1 MTRILL
7 VTTTLLLSTISFSQN
22 KSLTVEDAVM
32 GYYNGLYPEKI
43 TGLQWVPGT
52 ELYSAINSNVLYV
65 FDTTGKIKK
74 KLTLA
79 EIKTTVKNPELS
91 YMPRLTWESPTEIH
105 LTLKDKLYILD
116 PFKNELKK
124 FITLPDRFE
133 NIDFHFNSESIAYTQ
148 ENDLFIWRDGQETRV
163 TKNNEHN
170 TSGQAIARY
179 EFGISKGTFWSPSG
193 AFLAFYEKN
202 EENVT
207 EYPLLDYSSTPAS
220 SHPIK
225 YPMAGQLSEHGRVGI
240 VDSETGETTYLQ
252 QMGEEDSYVTNIAWS
267 PDNQFIY
274 LAHLNREQTS
284 MALNKYNR
292 KGDFLKTIYQEFDE
306 EYVEPENPP
315 YFIPNGKGEF
325 IWITEKNGFSNL
337 VLMNDDGIIRELTN
351 LTYEITDFIGFNS
364 EGTKAFFHATGENP
378 TENHGYAVELETG
391 TVTQLTSGN
400 GTHTISVSESGK
412 FYIDNY
418 SSTTIP
424 GKTTLYHTTKS
435 KSWEILSAE
444 NPLSEYSIGTTE
456 IFSKKTSDGTELW
469 CRMIKPSHFDET
481 KKYPVLFYVYNGPH
495 VQLVTDSW
503 LGGASLWMHSLAE
516 EGYIIFTVDG
526 RGSSHRGIDFEQTVH
541 ENMGTIE
548 VQDQAEMAEWLKT
561 LPYTD
566 NDRFAVHGWSYGG
579 FMTTS
584 LMLKKPGLFKVGVAG
599 GPVIDWRLYEIM
611 YTERYMDTPET
622 NPEGYAEADLKTHV
636 ANLEGK
642 LMLIHGASDDV
653 VVMQHSMEFL
663 TKCIEEGKEIEF
675 FPYPGHAH
683 NVRGKDRVHL
693 MTKVLN
699 YIKSI
704 L

>member
-1 MTRILL
+1 MTRTLL
-7 VTTTLLLSTISFSQN
+7 VSATLFLSAISFSQ
-22 KSLTVEDAVM
+22 KPSLSVEDAVM
-32 GYYNGLYPEKI
+32 GYYNGLYPENI
-43 TGLQWVPGT
+43 SGLMWVPGT
-52 ELYSAINSNVLYV
+52 ELYSAINSDILYV
-65 FDTTGKIKK
+65 FDNTGKIKK

-79 EIKTTVKNPELS
+79 EIKTTLKNPELNH
-91 YMPRLTWESPTEIH
+91 MPRLTWESPTEIH
-105 LTLKDKLYILD
+105 LTLKDKRYILD

-124 FITLPDRFE
+124 FIPLPDNFE
-133 NIDFHFNSESIAYTQ
+133 NIDFHFNSENIAYTQ
-148 ENDLFIWRDGQETRV
+148 ENDLFIWKDGQETRV
-163 TKNNEHN
+163 TKNDEHT

-240 VDSETGETTYLQ
+240 VDSETGETAYLQ
-252 QMGEEDSYVTNIAWS
+252 QMGEEESYVTNIAWS

-274 LAHLNREQTS
+274 VAHLNREQTS
-284 MALNKYNR
+284 MALNKYTR

-315 YFIPNGKGEF
+315 YFIPNGKGDF

-378 TENHGYAVELETG
+378 TENHGYTVELETG
-391 TVTQLTSGN
+391 SVTQLTSGS
-400 GTHTISVSESGK
+400 GTHAISVSESGK

-418 SSTTIP
+418 NSTAIP

-435 KSWEILSAE
+435 KSWEILSAD
-444 NPLSEYSIGTTE
+444 NPLSEYTIGTTE
-456 IFSKKTSDGTELW
+456 IFSKKVSDGTELW

-495 VQLVTDSW
+495 VQLVKDSW

-516 EGYIIFTVDG
+516 EGYLIFTVDG
-526 RGSSHRGIDFEQTVH
+526 RGSSRRGIDFEQAVH

-584 LMLKKPGLFKVGVAG
+584 LMLKNPGLFKVGVAG

-622 NPEGYAEADLKTHV
+622 NPEGYAEADLKTHA

-653 VVMQHSMEFL
+653 VLMQHSMEFL
-663 TKCIEEGKEIEF
+663 TKCIEEGKEIDF

-699 YIKSI
+699 YIKSN

>member
-32 GYYNGLYPEKI
+32 GYYNGLYPENI

-193 AFLAFYEKN
+193 EFLAFYEKN

>member
-1 MTRILL
+1 MTRTLL
-7 VTTTLLLSTISFSQN
+7 VSATLFLSAISFSQ
-22 KSLTVEDAVM
+22 KPSLSVEDAVM
-32 GYYNGLYPEKI
+32 GYYNGLYPENI
-43 TGLQWVPGT
+43 SGLQWVPGT
-52 ELYSAINSNVLYV
+52 ELYSAINSDILYV
-65 FDTTGKIKK
+65 FDNTGKIKK

-79 EIKTTVKNPELS
+79 EIKTTLKNPELNH
-91 YMPRLTWESPTEIH
+91 MPRLTWESPTEIH
-105 LTLKDKLYILD
+105 LTLKDKRYILD

-124 FITLPDRFE
+124 FIPLPDNFE
-133 NIDFHFNSESIAYTQ
+133 NIDFHFNSENIAYTQ
-148 ENDLFIWRDGQETRV
+148 ENDLFIWKDGQETRV
-163 TKNNEHN
+163 TKNDEHT

-240 VDSETGETTYLQ
+240 VDSETGETAYLQ
-252 QMGEEDSYVTNIAWS
+252 QMGEEESYVTNIAWS

-274 LAHLNREQTS
+274 VAHLNREQTS
-284 MALNKYNR
+284 MALNKYTR

-315 YFIPNGKGEF
+315 YFIPNGKGDF

-378 TENHGYAVELETG
+378 TENHGYTVELETG
-391 TVTQLTSGN
+391 SVTQLTSGS
-400 GTHTISVSESGK
+400 GTHAISVSESGK

-418 SSTTIP
+418 NSTAIP

-435 KSWEILSAE
+435 KSWEILSAD
-444 NPLSEYSIGTTE
+444 NPLSEYTIGTTE
-456 IFSKKTSDGTELW
+456 IFSKKVSDGTELW

-495 VQLVTDSW
+495 VQLVKDSW

-516 EGYIIFTVDG
+516 EGYLIFTVDG
-526 RGSSHRGIDFEQTVH
+526 RGSSRRGIDFEQAVH

-584 LMLKKPGLFKVGVAG
+584 LMLKNPGLFKVGVAG

-622 NPEGYAEADLKTHV
+622 NPEGYAEADLKTHA

-653 VVMQHSMEFL
+653 VLMQHSMEFL
-663 TKCIEEGKEIEF
+663 TKCIEEGKEIDF

-699 YIKSI
+699 YIKSN

>member
-32 GYYNGLYPEKI
+32 GYYNGLYPENI

-65 FDTTGKIKK
+65 FDNTGKIKK

-79 EIKTTVKNPELS
+79 EIKTTLKNPELS

-193 AFLAFYEKN
+193 EFLAFYEKN

>member
-65 FDTTGKIKK
+65 FDNTGKIKK

-79 EIKTTVKNPELS
+79 EIKTTLKNPELS

-193 AFLAFYEKN
+193 EFLAFYEKN

-240 VDSETGETTYLQ
+240 VDSETGETAYLQ
-252 QMGEEDSYVTNIAWS
+252 QMGEDDSYVTNIAWS

>member
-7 VTTTLLLSTISFSQN
+7 VTATLLLSTISFSQN

-32 GYYNGLYPEKI
+32 GYYNGLYPENI

-65 FDTTGKIKK
+65 FDNTGKIKK

-193 AFLAFYEKN
+193 EFLAFYEKN

-240 VDSETGETTYLQ
+240 VDSETGETAYLQ
-252 QMGEEDSYVTNIAWS
+252 QMGEDDSYVTNIAWS

-435 KSWEILSAE
+435 KSREILSAE

>member
-7 VTTTLLLSTISFSQN
+7 VTATLLLSTISFSQN

-32 GYYNGLYPEKI
+32 GYYNGLYPENI

-65 FDTTGKIKK
+65 FDNTGKIKK

-79 EIKTTVKNPELS
+79 EIKTTLKNPELS

-351 LTYEITDFIGFNS
+351 LTYDITDFIGFNS

>member
-1 MTRILL
+1 
-7 VTTTLLLSTISFSQN
+7 
-22 KSLTVEDAVM
+22 
-32 GYYNGLYPEKI
+32 
-43 TGLQWVPGT
+43 
-52 ELYSAINSNVLYV
+52 
-65 FDTTGKIKK
+65 
-74 KLTLA
+74 
-79 EIKTTVKNPELS
+79 
-91 YMPRLTWESPTEIH
+91 
-105 LTLKDKLYILD
+105 
-116 PFKNELKK
+116 
-124 FITLPDRFE
+124 
-133 NIDFHFNSESIAYTQ
+133 
-148 ENDLFIWRDGQETRV
+148 
-163 TKNNEHN
+163 
-170 TSGQAIARY
+170 
-179 EFGISKGTFWSPSG
+179 
-193 AFLAFYEKN
+193 
-202 EENVT
+202 
-207 EYPLLDYSSTPAS
+207 
-220 SHPIK
+220 
-225 YPMAGQLSEHGRVGI
+225 
-240 VDSETGETTYLQ
+240 
-252 QMGEEDSYVTNIAWS
+252 
-267 PDNQFIY
+267 
-274 LAHLNREQTS
+274 
-284 MALNKYNR
+284 
-292 KGDFLKTIYQEFDE
+292 
-306 EYVEPENPP
+306 VEPENPP

>member
-7 VTTTLLLSTISFSQN
+7 VTATLLLSTISFSQN

-65 FDTTGKIKK
+65 FDNTGKIKK

-79 EIKTTVKNPELS
+79 EIKTTLKNPELS

>member
-7 VTTTLLLSTISFSQN
+7 VTATLLLSTISFSQN

-32 GYYNGLYPEKI
+32 GYYNGLYPENI

-193 AFLAFYEKN
+193 EFLAFYEKN

-240 VDSETGETTYLQ
+240 VDSETGETAYLQ
-252 QMGEEDSYVTNIAWS
+252 QMGEDDSYVTNIAWS

-699 YIKSI
+699 YIKSN

>member
-65 FDTTGKIKK
+65 FDNTGKIKK

>member
-7 VTTTLLLSTISFSQN
+7 VTATLLLSTISFSQN

-52 ELYSAINSNVLYV
+52 ELYSAINSNILYV
-65 FDTTGKIKK
+65 FDNTGKIKK

-79 EIKTTVKNPELS
+79 EIKTTLKNPELS

-240 VDSETGETTYLQ
+240 VDSETGETAYLQ
-252 QMGEEDSYVTNIAWS
+252 QMGEDDSYVTNIAWS

>member
-65 FDTTGKIKK
+65 FDNTGKIKK

-240 VDSETGETTYLQ
+240 VDSETGETAYLQ
-252 QMGEEDSYVTNIAWS
+252 QMGEDDSYVTNIAWS

>member
-1 MTRILL
+1 MTRTLL
-7 VTTTLLLSTISFSQN
+7 VSATLFLSAISFSQ
-22 KSLTVEDAVM
+22 KPSLSVEDAVM
-32 GYYNGLYPEKI
+32 GYYNGLYPENI
-43 TGLQWVPGT
+43 SGLQWVPGT
-52 ELYSAINSNVLYV
+52 ELYSAINSDILYV
-65 FDTTGKIKK
+65 FDNTGKIKK

-79 EIKTTVKNPELS
+79 EIKTTLKNPELNH
-91 YMPRLTWESPTEIH
+91 MPRLTWESPTEIH
-105 LTLKDKLYILD
+105 LTLKDKRYILD

-124 FITLPDRFE
+124 FIPLPDNFE
-133 NIDFHFNSESIAYTQ
+133 NIDFHFNSENIAYTQ
-148 ENDLFIWRDGQETRV
+148 ENDLFIWKDGQETRV
-163 TKNNEHN
+163 TKNDEHT

-240 VDSETGETTYLQ
+240 VDSETGETAYLQ
-252 QMGEEDSYVTNIAWS
+252 QMGEEESYVTNIAWS

-274 LAHLNREQTS
+274 VAHLNREQTS
-284 MALNKYNR
+284 MALNKYTR

-315 YFIPNGKGEF
+315 YFIPNGKGDF

-378 TENHGYAVELETG
+378 TENHGYTVELETG
-391 TVTQLTSGN
+391 SVTQLTSGS
-400 GTHTISVSESGK
+400 GTHAISVSESGK

-418 SSTTIP
+418 NSTAIP

-435 KSWEILSAE
+435 KSWEILSAD
-444 NPLSEYSIGTTE
+444 NPLSEYTIGTTE
-456 IFSKKTSDGTELW
+456 IFSKKVSDGTELW

-495 VQLVTDSW
+495 VQLVKDSW

-516 EGYIIFTVDG
+516 EGYLIFTVDG
-526 RGSSHRGIDFEQTVH
+526 RGSSHRGIDFEQAVH

-584 LMLKKPGLFKVGVAG
+584 LMLKNPGLFKVGVAG
-599 GPVIDWRLYEIM
+599 GPVIDWRLYETM

-622 NPEGYAEADLKTHV
+622 NPEGYAEADLKTHA

-653 VVMQHSMEFL
+653 VLMQHSMEFL
-663 TKCIEEGKEIEF
+663 TKCIEKGKEIDF

-699 YIKSI
+699 YIKSN

>member
-32 GYYNGLYPEKI
+32 GYYNGLYPENI

-65 FDTTGKIKK
+65 FDNTGKIKK

>member
-7 VTTTLLLSTISFSQN
+7 VTATLLLSTISFSQN

-32 GYYNGLYPEKI
+32 GYYNGLYPENI

-79 EIKTTVKNPELS
+79 EIKTTLKNPELS

>member
-65 FDTTGKIKK
+65 FDNTGKIKK

-79 EIKTTVKNPELS
+79 EIKTTLKNPELS

-526 RGSSHRGIDFEQTVH
+526 RGSSHRGIDFEQAVH

>member
-7 VTTTLLLSTISFSQN
+7 VTATLLLSTISFSQN

-32 GYYNGLYPEKI
+32 GYYNGLYPENI

-65 FDTTGKIKK
+65 FDNTGKIKK

-79 EIKTTVKNPELS
+79 EIKTTLKNPELS

-435 KSWEILSAE
+435 KSREILSAE

>member
-32 GYYNGLYPEKI
+32 GYYNGLYPENI

-65 FDTTGKIKK
+65 FDNTGKIKK

-79 EIKTTVKNPELS
+79 EIKTTLKNPELS

-240 VDSETGETTYLQ
+240 VDSETGETAYLQ
-252 QMGEEDSYVTNIAWS
+252 QMGEDDSYVTNIAWS

>member
-7 VTTTLLLSTISFSQN
+7 VTATLLLSTISFSQN

-32 GYYNGLYPEKI
+32 GYYNGLYPENI

-79 EIKTTVKNPELS
+79 EIKTTLKNPELS

-193 AFLAFYEKN
+193 EFLAFYEKN

-207 EYPLLDYSSTPAS
+207 EYPMLDYSSTPAS

-240 VDSETGETTYLQ
+240 VDSETGETAYLQ
-252 QMGEEDSYVTNIAWS
+252 QMGEDDSYVTNIAWS

-351 LTYEITDFIGFNS
+351 LTYDITDFIGFNS

>member
-7 VTTTLLLSTISFSQN
+7 VTATLLLSTISFSQN

-32 GYYNGLYPEKI
+32 GYYNGLYPENI

-193 AFLAFYEKN
+193 EFLAFYEKN

-240 VDSETGETTYLQ
+240 VDSETGETAYLQ
-252 QMGEEDSYVTNIAWS
+252 QMGEDDSYVTNIAWS

-418 SSTTIP
+418 SSTTVP
-424 GKTTLYHTTKS
+424 GNTTLYHTTKS

>member
-7 VTTTLLLSTISFSQN
+7 VSATLLLSTISFSQ
-22 KSLTVEDAVM
+22 KPSLTVEDAVM
-32 GYYNGLYPEKI
+32 GYYNGLYPENI
-43 TGLQWVPGT
+43 SGLQWVPGT
-52 ELYSAINSNVLYV
+52 ELYSAINSDVLYV
-65 FDTTGKIKK
+65 FDNTGKIKK

-79 EIKTTVKNPELS
+79 EIKTTLKNPELS

-124 FITLPDRFE
+124 FITLPDNFE
-133 NIDFHFNSESIAYTQ
+133 NIDFHFNSENMAYTQ
-148 ENDLFIWRDGQETRV
+148 ENDLFIWKDGQETRV
-163 TKNNEHN
+163 TKNDEHT

-225 YPMAGQLSEHGRVGI
+225 YPMSGQLSEHGRVGI
-240 VDSETGETTYLQ
+240 VDSETGETAYLQ
-252 QMGEEDSYVTNIAWS
+252 QMGEEESYVTNIAWS

-274 LAHLNREQTS
+274 VAHLNREQTS

-378 TENHGYAVELETG
+378 TENHGYAIELETG

-412 FYIDNY
+412 YYIDNY
-418 SSTTIP
+418 NSTTIP
-424 GKTTLYHTTKS
+424 GETTLYHTTQS
-435 KSWEILSAE
+435 KSWEILSAD
-444 NPLSEYSIGTTE
+444 NPLSEYTVGTTE
-456 IFSKKTSDGTELW
+456 IFSNKASDGTDLW

-495 VQLVTDSW
+495 VQLVRDSW

-516 EGYIIFTVDG
+516 EGYLIFTVDG
-526 RGSSHRGIDFEQTVH
+526 RGSSHRGIDFEQAVH

-584 LMLKKPGLFKVGVAG
+584 LMLKNPGLFKVGVAG

-636 ANLEGK
+636 AALEGK

-653 VVMQHSMEFL
+653 VLMQHSMEFL
-663 TKCIEEGKEIEF
+663 TKCIEEGKEIDF

-699 YIKSI
+699 YIKSN

>member
-32 GYYNGLYPEKI
+32 GYYNGLYPENI

-65 FDTTGKIKK
+65 FDNTGKIKK

-79 EIKTTVKNPELS
+79 EIKTTLKNPELS

-693 MTKVLN
+693 MNKVLN

>member
-32 GYYNGLYPEKI
+32 GYYNGLYPENI

-65 FDTTGKIKK
+65 FDNTGKIKK

-79 EIKTTVKNPELS
+79 EIKTTLKNPELS

-193 AFLAFYEKN
+193 EFLAFYEKN

-240 VDSETGETTYLQ
+240 VDSETGETAYLQ
-252 QMGEEDSYVTNIAWS
+252 QMGEDDSYVTNIAWS

>member
-1 MTRILL
+1 
-7 VTTTLLLSTISFSQN
+7 
-22 KSLTVEDAVM
+22 M
-32 GYYNGLYPEKI
+32 GYYNGLYPENI

-65 FDTTGKIKK
+65 FDNTGKIKK

-79 EIKTTVKNPELS
+79 EIKTTLKNPELS

-193 AFLAFYEKN
+193 EFLAFYEKN

>member
-7 VTTTLLLSTISFSQN
+7 VTATLLLSTISFSQN

-32 GYYNGLYPEKI
+32 GYYNGLYPENI

-193 AFLAFYEKN
+193 EFLAFYEKN

-240 VDSETGETTYLQ
+240 VDSETGETAYLQ
-252 QMGEEDSYVTNIAWS
+252 QMGEDDSYVTNIAWS

>member
-7 VTTTLLLSTISFSQN
+7 VTATLLLSTISFSQN

-32 GYYNGLYPEKI
+32 GYYNGLYPENI

-52 ELYSAINSNVLYV
+52 ELYSAINSNILYV
-65 FDTTGKIKK
+65 FDNTGKIKK

-79 EIKTTVKNPELS
+79 EIKTTLKNPELS

-193 AFLAFYEKN
+193 EFLAFYEKN

-240 VDSETGETTYLQ
+240 VDSETGETAYLQ
-252 QMGEEDSYVTNIAWS
+252 QMGEDDSYVTNIAWS

-424 GKTTLYHTTKS
+424 GNTTLYHTTKS

>member
-7 VTTTLLLSTISFSQN
+7 VTATLLLSTISFSQN

-32 GYYNGLYPEKI
+32 GYYNGLYPENI

-65 FDTTGKIKK
+65 FDNTGKIKK

-79 EIKTTVKNPELS
+79 EIKTTLKNPELS

-240 VDSETGETTYLQ
+240 VDSETGETAYLQ
-252 QMGEEDSYVTNIAWS
+252 QMGEDDSYVTNIAWS

>member
-32 GYYNGLYPEKI
+32 GYYNGLYPENI

-52 ELYSAINSNVLYV
+52 ELYSAINSNILYV
-65 FDTTGKIKK
+65 FDNTGKIKK

-79 EIKTTVKNPELS
+79 EIKTTLKNPELS

>member
-65 FDTTGKIKK
+65 FDNTGKIKK

-79 EIKTTVKNPELS
+79 EIKTTLKNPELS

-252 QMGEEDSYVTNIAWS
+252 QMGEDDSYVTNIAWS

>member
-7 VTTTLLLSTISFSQN
+7 VTATLLLSTISFSQN

-32 GYYNGLYPEKI
+32 GYYNGLYPENI

-65 FDTTGKIKK
+65 FDNTGKIKK

-79 EIKTTVKNPELS
+79 EIKTTLKNPELS

>member
-7 VTTTLLLSTISFSQN
+7 VTATLLLSTISFSQN

-65 FDTTGKIKK
+65 FDNTGKIKK

-193 AFLAFYEKN
+193 EFLAFYEKN

-240 VDSETGETTYLQ
+240 VDSETGETAYLQ
-252 QMGEEDSYVTNIAWS
+252 QMGEDDSYVTNIAWS

>member
-1 MTRILL
+1 MTRTLL
-7 VTTTLLLSTISFSQN
+7 VSAALLLSAISFSQ
-22 KSLTVEDAVM
+22 KPSLSVEDAVM

-43 TGLQWVPGT
+43 SGLQWVPGT
-52 ELYSAINSNVLYV
+52 ELYSAINSDILYV
-65 FDTTGKIKK
+65 FDNTGKIKK

-79 EIKTTVKNPELS
+79 EIKTTLKNPELNH
-91 YMPRLTWESPTEIH
+91 MPRLTWESPTEIR

-124 FITLPDRFE
+124 FITLPDNFE
-133 NIDFHFNSESIAYTQ
+133 NIDFHFNSENIAHTR
-148 ENDLFIWRDGQETRV
+148 ESDLFIWKDGQETRV
-163 TKNNEHN
+163 TKNDEHT

-225 YPMAGQLSEHGRVGI
+225 YPMAGQLSEHGRVGV
-240 VDSETGETTYLQ
+240 VDSETGETAYLQ
-252 QMGEEDSYVTNIAWS
+252 QMGEEESYVTNIAWS

-274 LAHLNREQTS
+274 VAHLNREQTS
-284 MALNKYNR
+284 MSLNKYTR

-315 YFIPNGKGEF
+315 YFIPNGKGDF

-378 TENHGYAVELETG
+378 TENHGYTVELETG
-391 TVTQLTSGN
+391 SVTQLTSGS
-400 GTHTISVSESGK
+400 GTHAISVSESGK

-418 SSTTIP
+418 NSTAIP

-435 KSWEILSAE
+435 KSWEILSAD
-444 NPLSEYSIGTTE
+444 NPLSEYTIGTTE
-456 IFSKKTSDGTELW
+456 IFSKKVSDGTELW

-495 VQLVTDSW
+495 VQLVKDSW

-516 EGYIIFTVDG
+516 EGYLIFTVDG
-526 RGSSHRGIDFEQTVH
+526 RGSSHRGIDFEQAVH

-584 LMLKKPGLFKVGVAG
+584 LMLKNPGLFKVGVAG

-636 ANLEGK
+636 AALEGK

-653 VVMQHSMEFL
+653 VLMQHSMEFL
-663 TKCIEEGKEIEF
+663 TKCIEEGKEIDF

-699 YIKSI
+699 YIKSN

>member
-7 VTTTLLLSTISFSQN
+7 VTATLLLSTISFSQN

-32 GYYNGLYPEKI
+32 GYYNGLYPENI

-79 EIKTTVKNPELS
+79 EIKTTLKNPELS

-240 VDSETGETTYLQ
+240 VDSETGETAYLQ
-252 QMGEEDSYVTNIAWS
+252 QMGEDDSYVTNIAWS

>member
-1 MTRILL
+1 
-7 VTTTLLLSTISFSQN
+7 
-22 KSLTVEDAVM
+22 M
-32 GYYNGLYPEKI
+32 GYYNGLYPENI

-52 ELYSAINSNVLYV
+52 ELYSAINSNILYV
-65 FDTTGKIKK
+65 FDNTGKIKK

-79 EIKTTVKNPELS
+79 EIKTTLKNPELS

-364 EGTKAFFHATGENP
+364 KGTKAFFHATGENP

>member
-7 VTTTLLLSTISFSQN
+7 VTATLLLSTISFSQN

-65 FDTTGKIKK
+65 FDNTGKIKK

-79 EIKTTVKNPELS
+79 EIKTTLKNPELS

-193 AFLAFYEKN
+193 EFLAFYEKN

-240 VDSETGETTYLQ
+240 VDSETGETAYLQ
-252 QMGEEDSYVTNIAWS
+252 QMGEDDSYVTNIAWS

>member
-7 VTTTLLLSTISFSQN
+7 VTATLLLSTISFSQN

-32 GYYNGLYPEKI
+32 GYYNGLYPENI

-65 FDTTGKIKK
+65 FDNTGKIKK

-193 AFLAFYEKN
+193 EFLAFYEKN

-240 VDSETGETTYLQ
+240 VDSETGETAYLQ
-252 QMGEEDSYVTNIAWS
+252 QMGEDDSYVTNIAWS

-584 LMLKKPGLFKVGVAG
+584 LMLKNPGLFKVGVAG